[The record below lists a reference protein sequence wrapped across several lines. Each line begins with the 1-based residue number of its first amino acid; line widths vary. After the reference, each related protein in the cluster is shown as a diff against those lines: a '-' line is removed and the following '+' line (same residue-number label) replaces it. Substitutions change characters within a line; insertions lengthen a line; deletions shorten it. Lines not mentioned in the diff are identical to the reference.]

1 MQKVIAKIDQKLG
14 DSIKEEYNMLKEI
27 KRLKSIRGSGTELI
41 SIYVPAGFQISEE
54 LNKLREERSTSSN
67 IKSKTTRTNVL
78 AAIDKIS
85 QYLKLYKETP
95 KNGIAIF
102 CGNISDNP
110 GKTDIELFSMEPPT
124 PLKVNIYRCDSTF
137 LLEPIEE
144 MVEAKDSFLLVVLDG
159 REATIGM
166 LKGHYIKVLKRLNS
180 TAHAKVRKGGQ
191 SARRYERA
199 IEESI
204 EDYYKRIA
212 SSINDIFEANQF
224 KIKGLIVGGPGP
236 AKDGFIKQGSLN
248 YQIKIL
254 GIYDVGYT
262 DEYGLN
268 ELVEKAQDLL
278 KEQEASQE
286 RQVLEKFITE
296 ISRNG
301 LAVYG
306 YVHTLYAL
314 RKKQVKVLIV
324 NEDIDLY
331 SEIVR
336 SSAGKEALVIFKNE
350 NGAKSFVD
358 IDELNEEAD
367 TQFKETINK
376 AKEMAN
382 NRSAALA
389 DRISM
394 MTSIELGREVIDVK
408 DAVEELL
415 DIADKNGTQTIFVS
429 SESSYGKEFLI
440 GFGGIGALLIYK

>member
-1 MQKVIAKIDQKLG
+1 M
-14 DSIKEEYNMLKEI
+14 KEEYNMLKEI

-41 SIYVPAGFQISEE
+41 SIYIPAGFQISEE

-78 AAIDKIS
+78 SAIDKIS

-110 GKTDIELFSMEPPT
+110 GRTDIELFSMEPPA

-137 LLEPIEE
+137 LLEPLEDMI
-144 MVEAKDSFLLVVLDG
+144 EAKESFLLVVLDG

-166 LKGHYIKVLKRLNS
+166 LKGHYIKVMKRLNS

-212 SSINDIFEANQF
+212 SSINEIFEANQF
-224 KIKGLIVGGPGP
+224 KIRGLIVGGPGP

-254 GIYDVGYT
+254 GVYDVGYT
-262 DEYGLN
+262 DEFGLN

-278 KEQEASQE
+278 REQEASKE
-286 RQVLEKFITE
+286 RQMLERFVAE
-296 ISRNG
+296 VARNG

-306 YVHTLYAL
+306 YMRTLDAL
-314 RKKQVKVLIV
+314 KRKQVKVLII
-324 NEDIDLY
+324 NDEIELY
-331 SEIVR
+331 SEIIR
-336 SSAGKEALVIFKNE
+336 SEAGKEAMVIFKNE
-350 NGAKSFVD
+350 GGAKAFVEIAEMND
-358 IDELNEEAD
+358 VNDEI
-367 TQFKETINK
+367 FKRIINA
-376 AKEMAN
+376 AKEMAAS
-382 NRSAALA
+382 RAASTA
-389 DRISM
+389 ERINM
-394 MTSIELGREVIDVK
+394 MKDLELGREVTDVK

-415 DIADKNGTQTIFVS
+415 DIADKNGTQAIFVS
-429 SESSYGKEFLI
+429 SESSYGKEFLM

>member
-1 MQKVIAKIDQKLG
+1 M
-14 DSIKEEYNMLKEI
+14 KEEYNMLKEI

-41 SIYVPAGFQISEE
+41 SIYIPAGFQISEE

-78 AAIDKIS
+78 SAIDKIS

-110 GKTDIELFSMEPPT
+110 GRTDIELFSMEPPA

-137 LLEPIEE
+137 LLEPLEDMI
-144 MVEAKDSFLLVVLDG
+144 EAKESFLLVVLDG

-166 LKGHYIKVLKRLNS
+166 LKGHYIKVMKRLNS

-212 SSINDIFEANQF
+212 SSINEIFEANQF
-224 KIKGLIVGGPGP
+224 KIRGLIVGGPGP

-254 GIYDVGYT
+254 GVYDVGYT
-262 DEYGLN
+262 DEFGLN

-278 KEQEASQE
+278 REQEASKE
-286 RQVLEKFITE
+286 RQMLERFIAE
-296 ISRNG
+296 VARNG

-306 YVHTLYAL
+306 YMRTLDAL
-314 RKKQVKVLIV
+314 KRKQVKVLII
-324 NEDIDLY
+324 NDEIELY
-331 SEIVR
+331 SEIIR
-336 SSAGKEALVIFKNE
+336 SEAGKEAMAIFKNE
-350 NGAKSFVD
+350 GGAKAFVEIAEMND
-358 IDELNEEAD
+358 VDDEI
-367 TQFKETINK
+367 FKRIINA
-376 AKEMAN
+376 AKEMAAS
-382 NRSAALA
+382 RAASTA
-389 DRISM
+389 ERINM
-394 MTSIELGREVIDVK
+394 MKDLELGREVTDVK

-415 DIADKNGTQTIFVS
+415 DIADKNGTQAIFVS
-429 SESSYGKEFLI
+429 SESSYGKEFLM

>member
-1 MQKVIAKIDQKLG
+1 M
-14 DSIKEEYNMLKEI
+14 KEEYNMLKEI

-41 SIYVPAGFQISEE
+41 SIYIPAGFQISEE

-78 AAIDKIS
+78 SAIDKIS

-110 GKTDIELFSMEPPT
+110 GRTDIELFSMEPPA

-137 LLEPIEE
+137 LLEPLEDMI
-144 MVEAKDSFLLVVLDG
+144 EAKESFLLVVLDG

-166 LKGHYIKVLKRLNS
+166 LKGHYIKVMKRLNS

-212 SSINDIFEANQF
+212 SSINEIFEANQF
-224 KIKGLIVGGPGP
+224 KIRGLIVGGPGP

-254 GIYDVGYT
+254 GVYDVGYT
-262 DEYGLN
+262 DEFGLN

-278 KEQEASQE
+278 REQEASKE
-286 RQVLEKFITE
+286 RQMLERFVAE
-296 ISRNG
+296 VARNG

-306 YVHTLYAL
+306 YMRTLDAL
-314 RKKQVKVLIV
+314 KRKQVKVLII
-324 NEDIDLY
+324 NDEIELY
-331 SEIVR
+331 SEIIR
-336 SSAGKEALVIFKNE
+336 SEAGKEAMVIFKNE
-350 NGAKSFVD
+350 GGAKAFVEIAEMND
-358 IDELNEEAD
+358 VDDEI
-367 TQFKETINK
+367 FKRIINA
-376 AKEMAN
+376 AKEMAAS
-382 NRSAALA
+382 RAASTA
-389 DRISM
+389 ERINM
-394 MTSIELGREVIDVK
+394 MKDLELGREVTDVK

-415 DIADKNGTQTIFVS
+415 DIADKNGTQAIFVS
-429 SESSYGKEFLI
+429 SESSYGKEFLM